1 MTADRS
7 IPADDIAAMLR
18 AVDAEWRLGEA
29 WLADRGFT
37 SVYRVE
43 VELGEGT
50 RECVLKATHDGDA
63 HRIDAEA
70 RVLSLLA
77 TRTGIPVP
85 DVIGAVDDRDGVPTP
100 FFVME
105 PVPGTE
111 LAFEET
117 AALPDHVLRR
127 LARQTGEYLGEL
139 HAIAAVEA
147 FGTVDRADQTLDG
160 GRPSGDPDDL
170 RVADG
175 FETWPDYLRSAA
187 DRELERLADTRFG
200 DLAPRLRPWVRERI
214 EGMAGPFPS
223 VLGRI
228 DHGVH
233 NLLVDPDTGGVEAV
247 LDWGFTLA
255 VAPGYD
261 LQCVEYV
268 LSGAVLGAAPDPPDR
283 RELVREAMRE
293 GYRSSGASY
302 PRDELSA
309 HRPLYELLAIV
320 RAMVHLDAGV
330 AKVPAGA
337 ETGVASGLRREA
349 ETIPGV

>member
-1 MTADRS
+1 MTDERS
-7 IPADDIAAMLR
+7 LPTDVLAEMLR
-18 AVDAEWRLGEA
+18 AVDPEWRLREA
-29 WLADRGFT
+29 TPAERGFT
-37 SVYRVE
+37 AVYRVA
-43 VELGEGT
+43 VETGT
-50 RECVLKATHDGDA
+50 GSRECVLKATHDGDA
-63 HRIDAEA
+63 HGIDVEA
-70 RVLSLLA
+70 RLLSLLA

-105 PVPGTE
+105 PVPGAE

-117 AALPDHVLRR
+117 AALPDHVLRQ

-187 DRELERLADTRFG
+187 DQELERLADTRFG
-200 DLAPRLRPWVRERI
+200 DLAPRLRPWIRERI

-268 LSGAVLGAAPDPPDR
+268 LSGAVLGAAPDR
-283 RELVREAMRE
+283 RELVREAMCE

-309 HRPLYELLAIV
+309 HRALYELLAIV